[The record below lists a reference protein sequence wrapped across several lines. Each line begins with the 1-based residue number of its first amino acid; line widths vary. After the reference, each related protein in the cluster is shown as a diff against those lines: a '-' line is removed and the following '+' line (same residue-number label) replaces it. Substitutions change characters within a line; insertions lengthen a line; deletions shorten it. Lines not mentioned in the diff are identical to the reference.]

1 MGPAPRA
8 FSLGVEAALGSASCH
23 RHHSRHGHRPCWLG
37 GAVLGDRAVCRI
49 RRPRPRPRHPPRHPP
64 RCLFRLVASVETL
77 CASAQPFGDTGRAAP
92 GLGFQ
97 LADRGSSLRSRPW
110 RRAGVPWGLG
120 PHGPRATHLL
130 AWRRSSPWLCTMPS
144 APQPAWPPPP
154 QAAGWRCPWGS
165 GSTCPASH
173 PSASPAAASS
183 TAPSVASPVPLGA
196 SALLLIGAAP
206 AVPSPPAPHPPPQ
219 QVGGTVGWG
228 LGAPGCG
235 LQSVSEPLGAQESRA
250 CLAFGPAATSAAGR
264 CLASAAL
271 AVGGETQ
278 VQSQSVI
285 RWSTSCSQ

>member
-144 APQPAWPPPP
+144 APQPAWPP

-206 AVPSPPAPHPPPQ
+206 AVPSPPTPHPPPQ

-235 LQSVSEPLGAQESRA
+235 LQSVSGWPWRTVGRPREPRL
-250 CLAFGPAATSAAGR
+250 FGVWAR
-264 CLASAAL
+264 CD
-271 AVGGETQ
+271 
-278 VQSQSVI
+278 
-285 RWSTSCSQ
+285 